1 MKLILAVIRDVDDS
15 PLTERLTRD
24 GFRFTRMASTG
35 GFLRKGNVTLLIGLP
50 GEKIETV
57 IEIFR
62 QTCCPAEEGHSRAI
76 LFAVDAPLF
85 EQL

>member
-1 MKLILAVIRDVDDS
+1 MKLIIAVIRDVDDP
-15 PLTERLTRD
+15 PLTARLTRQ

-50 GEKIETV
+50 PERIEEA

-62 QTCCPAEEGHSRAI
+62 QTCCPPEEGRNRAI
-76 LFAVDAPLF
+76 LFVVDAPLF

>member
-50 GEKIETV
+50 EEKIETV

-62 QTCCPAEEGHSRAI
+62 QTCCPAEEGRSRAI

>member
-1 MKLILAVIRDVDDS
+1 MKLIISVIRDVDDQ
-15 PLTERLTRD
+15 PLTERLTRE

-50 GEKIETV
+50 EEQIEAVT
-57 IEIFR
+57 EIFR
-62 QTCCPAEEGHSRAI
+62 QTCCPAEEGRRRAI
-76 LFAVDAPLF
+76 LFVVDAPLF

>member
-1 MKLILAVIRDVDDS
+1 MKLIIAVIRDMDDP
-15 PLTERLTRD
+15 PLTARLTQE

-50 GEKIETV
+50 QEKIEEAV
-57 IEIFR
+57 EIFR
-62 QTCCPAEEGHSRAI
+62 QTCCPPEEGRNRAI
-76 LFAVDAPLF
+76 LFVVDAPLF

>member
-1 MKLILAVIRDVDDS
+1 MKLIIAVIRDVDDS

-50 GEKIETV
+50 EEKIEEVT
-57 IEIFR
+57 EIFR
-62 QTCCPAEEGHSRAI
+62 QTCCPAEEGRNRAI
-76 LFAVDAPLF
+76 LFVVDTPLF

>member
-50 GEKIETV
+50 EEEIETV

-62 QTCCPAEEGHSRAI
+62 QTCCPAEEGRNRAI

>member
-1 MKLILAVIRDVDDS
+1 MKLIITVIRDVDDQ
-15 PLTERLTRD
+15 PLTERLTRE

-50 GEKIETV
+50 EDKIEEV

-62 QTCCPAEEGHSRAI
+62 QTCCPAEEGRKRAT
-76 LFAVDAPLF
+76 LFVVDAPLF

>member
-1 MKLILAVIRDVDDS
+1 
-15 PLTERLTRD
+15 
-24 GFRFTRMASTG
+24 MASTG

-50 GEKIETV
+50 EEKIETV

-62 QTCCPAEEGHSRAI
+62 QTCCPAEEGRNRAI

>member
-1 MKLILAVIRDVDDS
+1 MKLIIAVIRDVDD
-15 PLTERLTRD
+15 PALTEKLTER

-50 GEKIETV
+50 DDKVEDV
-57 IEIFR
+57 VEIFR
-62 QTCCPAEEGHSRAI
+62 QTCCPPEAGRSRAI
-76 LFAVDAPLF
+76 LFVVDSPVF